1 MKNNKVKLVTDG
13 SIIVAIYLIF
23 LLIVRLGGSLLDSI
37 FFIVPLPLCVY
48 GYKYSLKES
57 LIVSVALLI
66 SSLILIDPFSALLYI
81 IPSTTIGLIY
91 PLILKKK
98 LKYIYEVVIISILF
112 LVTTLLNSV
121 IFGYLFN
128 YDIIEDTKS
137 IVTFLSSI
145 FSHLSFYY
153 IEAILVSVIPSTLIL
168 SSILE
173 AVLLSILF
181 RLLISKINKL
191 KISFSYQTTFETMP
205 KIIGYIYVVTFIL
218 MIYSIKK
225 IPSKDNLFILY
236 SVILNIG
243 VIYSFFIIYQGMY
256 LISKYSFHTKRNYLY
271 YISVLLLFICPLI
284 ILCIGIIQSVF
295 RISNKIS

>member
-1 MKNNKVKLVTDG
+1 MKNNKVKLITDG
-13 SIIVAIYLIF
+13 SIIVAIYLVF

-37 FFIVPLPLCVY
+37 FFILPLPLCVY
-48 GYKYSLKES
+48 GYKYSIKES

-66 SSLILIDPFSALLYI
+66 ASLILIDPFSALLYI
-81 IPSTTIGLIY
+81 IPSTIIGLIY

-98 LKYIYEVVIISILF
+98 FKYIYEVVIISILF
-112 LVTTLLNSV
+112 LIATLLNSV

-145 FSHLSFYY
+145 FSHLSLTY
-153 IEAILVSVIPSTLIL
+153 IEAILVSIIPSTLIL

-173 AVLLSILF
+173 AILLSIIF

-191 KISFSYQTTFETMP
+191 KISFSYQTSFETMP
-205 KIIGYIYVVTFIL
+205 KIIGYIYIVILIL
-218 MIYSIKK
+218 MIFSIKK
-225 IPSKDNLFILY
+225 IPSKDNLFVLY
-236 SVILNIG
+236 SIILNIG

-284 ILCIGIIQSVF
+284 ILFIGIIQSVF